1 MGEPSNG
8 LGELVRNQT
17 KENMPIT
24 KQFGRADYMQ
34 GTRMTF
40 RSKEDAIHFAE
51 KQGISSFLNRN
62 FTLTRLIFYRKD
74 GIIMCESFSS
84 SPRNQEFSTY
94 ST

>member
-17 KENMPIT
+17 KKNMRIT
-24 KQFGRADYMQ
+24 KHFGRADYMQ

-51 KQGISSFLNRN
+51 KQGIPYFLNQIL
-62 FTLTRLIFYRKD
+62 TLTRPFFPEGWDY
-74 GIIMCESFSS
+74 
-84 SPRNQEFSTY
+84 Y
-94 ST
+94 V